1 MRYMSRYVQIYFEIY
16 AQLLM
21 LMLENKPI
29 SLALASNL

>member
-1 MRYMSRYVQIYFEIY
+1 MKYVEIYFEIY
-16 AQLLM
+16 AQLLMLM